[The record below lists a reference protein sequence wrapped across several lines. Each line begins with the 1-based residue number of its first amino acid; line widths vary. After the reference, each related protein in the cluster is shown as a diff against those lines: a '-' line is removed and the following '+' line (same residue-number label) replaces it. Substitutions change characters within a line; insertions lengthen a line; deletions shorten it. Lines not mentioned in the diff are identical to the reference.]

1 MPLNFFSLFNCFVIS
16 ILVFQ
21 CLLSLVQFLLNKQK
35 EFFLYSIYTFL
46 LTINFLANF
55 YFWLRPPLSTAFT
68 SYTQLFFGLPVNY
81 FIYIAYCFFIKEYLK
96 LSEASKLLDKKINVI
111 ILVNLALGVGSA
123 LGFYFF
129 PVWWFWVKHALM
141 VLSFLILI
149 YPIYL
154 LWIIRVDYNHFIIR
168 GTAFVIVGILFNIIL
183 SMLGFNIVYSE
194 SMIIA
199 GTFLEVV
206 WFNYALQYKM
216 KKYEQQLLRTEVD
229 KQKAIKN
236 EYRRVA
242 ADLHDEVGSTLSS
255 IHIISVVSLK
265 KMDSDVPESKR
276 LLQLISNQAKKMQ
289 HNLSDIVWGLSTN
302 LDSVDD
308 LAIKLREILEHT
320 FGAAGV
326 AYNVH
331 NIGEVSAI
339 KLSVGQRRNIIL
351 IFKEAINNIL
361 KYAQAENI
369 TVSFEHLPNTLTMH
383 IMDDGIGFDINATS
397 KTSNGLNNMALRA
410 TQVQGHFQI
419 TSNANKGTTISVN
432 IPLSPSTYNLQI
444 NGF

>member
-1 MPLNFFSLFNCFVIS
+1 
-16 ILVFQ
+16 
-21 CLLSLVQFLLNKQK
+21 
-35 EFFLYSIYTFL
+35 
-46 LTINFLANF
+46 
-55 YFWLRPPLSTAFT
+55 
-68 SYTQLFFGLPVNY
+68 
-81 FIYIAYCFFIKEYLK
+81 
-96 LSEASKLLDKKINVI
+96 
-111 ILVNLALGVGSA
+111 
-123 LGFYFF
+123 
-129 PVWWFWVKHALM
+129 
-141 VLSFLILI
+141 
-149 YPIYL
+149 
-154 LWIIRVDYNHFIIR
+154 
-168 GTAFVIVGILFNIIL
+168 
-183 SMLGFNIVYSE
+183 MLGFNIVYSE